1 MFSNIVCATDGSEH
15 AERALRYAADL
26 AQRDGAKLHVV
37 HVVEKLP
44 ARKMA
49 GELNMHVDEEQL
61 EDKVARQTR
70 QVAAERNVSATVHLT
85 TARSGQVAQ
94 RIIDVTT
101 ETGGDLI
108 VVGTRGHSP
117 VVGAMIG
124 SVAQDLL
131 HLAPCPVLAVTPGS
145 IASDTPPAPQ
155 SLTAAR

>member
-1 MFSNIVCATDGSEH
+1 MFTNIVWATDGSEH
-15 AERALRYAADL
+15 ADRALRYAADI

-44 ARKMA
+44 ARKLA
-49 GELNMHVDEEQL
+49 GDLNIHVDEEQL
-61 EDKVARQTR
+61 KDKVARQTR
-70 QVAAERNVSATVHLT
+70 QVAAERKGSVTLHVI
-85 TARSGQVAQ
+85 TARSGHVAQ

-117 VVGAMIG
+117 VVGVMVG

-131 HLAPCPVLAVTPGS
+131 HLAPCPVMAVTPGS
-145 IASDTPPAPQ
+145 SAFATAPAPQ
-155 SLTAAR
+155 SLTAVR

>member
-1 MFSNIVCATDGSEH
+1 MFTNIVWASDGSEH
-15 AERALRYAADL
+15 ADRALHYAADI

-49 GELNMHVDEEQL
+49 GDLNTHVDEDQL
-61 EDKVARQTR
+61 KDKVARQTR
-70 QVAAERNVSATVHLT
+70 QVAAERNGSVTLHVIT
-85 TARSGQVAQ
+85 GRSGHIAQ

-117 VVGAMIG
+117 VVGAMVG

-131 HLAPCPVLAVTPGS
+131 HLAPCPVLAVTPGGT
-145 IASDTPPAPQ
+145 ASDTPTAPE

>member
-1 MFSNIVCATDGSEH
+1 MFTNIVWATDGSEH
-15 AERALRYAADL
+15 ADRALRYAADI

-44 ARKMA
+44 PRKMA
-49 GELNMHVDEEQL
+49 GELNIHVDEEQL
-61 EDKVARQTR
+61 KDKVARQTR
-70 QVAAERNVSATVHLT
+70 EVAAERHVSVTLHLST
-85 TARSGQVAQ
+85 GRSGHVAQ
-94 RIIDVTT
+94 RILDVTN

-117 VVGAMIG
+117 VVGAMVG

-131 HLAPCPVLAVTPGS
+131 HLAPCPVMVVTPDS
-145 IASDTPPAPQ
+145 PASDTPPAPQ